1 MKKLLYIAA
10 IVLTAG
16 ALLAG
21 AATRSPKSDIAKGVD
36 IFSSVIKEV
45 QTFYVDSIDAEKS
58 VKTAIDAMLSQLDPY
73 TEYIP
78 QSEQDEFKTANNLE
92 YAGIGSYI
100 MQRDGDVYIS
110 GPYEGSPAQR
120 AGLRPGDLIVTI
132 DGDTVLGM
140 THDKVSERLKGTP
153 GTTVRVGVRRPYV
166 DDSVK
171 TVDIV
176 REKIWV
182 PSVPYFGVIDGKIGY
197 IMLTQYTEKSP
208 EEVKAALEAFKA
220 DKRIKGIVL
229 DLRDNGGGYLESAV
243 KILGYFLPK
252 GTEVLRTRGKGV
264 LDEKVYKT
272 SGKPVMPDMPLV
284 VLTDAG
290 TASASEITAG
300 ALQDLDRA
308 VIVGGRSFGKGLV
321 QTTRRVP
328 YDGIL
333 KVTIA
338 KYYIPSGRLI
348 QAIDYSHR
356 NADGTVA
363 RIPDSLTR
371 EFRTAGGRIVRDGG
385 GITPEVE
392 VKYPEVSRIT
402 YNVVAD
408 NWAFDYANKYA
419 NTHPET
425 PASGDFL
432 MTDSVYADFKTFID
446 PAKFNYDKACE
457 TILDRL
463 REAAKIEGYMTD
475 SLDAQ
480 FDIIASMMKHP
491 LDKDLDTHRPAIEP
505 YLEKEIA
512 GRYFFRRGEII
523 SSLRHD
529 PAIKE
534 AIKVLDNPA
543 EYCRLLTPGSA
554 K

>member
-1 MKKLLYIAA
+1 M
-10 IVLTAG
+10 
-16 ALLAG
+16 
-21 AATRSPKSDIAKGVD
+21 
-36 IFSSVIKEV
+36 
-45 QTFYVDSIDAEKS
+45 
-58 VKTAIDAMLSQLDPY
+58 
-73 TEYIP
+73 
-78 QSEQDEFKTANNLE
+78 
-92 YAGIGSYI
+92 
-100 MQRDGDVYIS
+100 
-110 GPYEGSPAQR
+110 
-120 AGLRPGDLIVTI
+120 TI

-252 GTEVLRTRGKGV
+252 GPEVLRTRGKGV

-363 RIPDSLTR
+363 RIPDSHLH
-371 EFRTAGGRIVRDGG
+371 A
-385 GITPEVE
+385 
-392 VKYPEVSRIT
+392 
-402 YNVVAD
+402 
-408 NWAFDYANKYA
+408 
-419 NTHPET
+419 
-425 PASGDFL
+425 
-432 MTDSVYADFKTFID
+432 
-446 PAKFNYDKACE
+446 
-457 TILDRL
+457 
-463 REAAKIEGYMTD
+463 
-475 SLDAQ
+475 
-480 FDIIASMMKHP
+480 
-491 LDKDLDTHRPAIEP
+491 
-505 YLEKEIA
+505 
-512 GRYFFRRGEII
+512 
-523 SSLRHD
+523 
-529 PAIKE
+529 
-534 AIKVLDNPA
+534 
-543 EYCRLLTPGSA
+543 
-554 K
+554 